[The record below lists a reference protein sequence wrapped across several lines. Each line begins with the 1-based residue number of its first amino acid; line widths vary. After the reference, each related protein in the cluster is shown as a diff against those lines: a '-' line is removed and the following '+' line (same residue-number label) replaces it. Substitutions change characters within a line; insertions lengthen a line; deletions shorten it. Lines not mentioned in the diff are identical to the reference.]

1 MMENEI
7 FVGLS
12 NFELAES
19 ESSEWQKAEDDW
31 QLAWQ
36 QYGHMGW
43 HGKGELKVEEK
54 RTISVYIV
62 YLFIH

>member
-54 RTISVYIV
+54 RRI
-62 YLFIH
+62 